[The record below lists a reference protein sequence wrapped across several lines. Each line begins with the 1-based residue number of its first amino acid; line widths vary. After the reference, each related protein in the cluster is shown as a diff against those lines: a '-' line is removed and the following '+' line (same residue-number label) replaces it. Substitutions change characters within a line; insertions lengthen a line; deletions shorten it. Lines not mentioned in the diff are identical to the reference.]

1 MCYMEMAL
9 IYLQQ
14 WQNSTTGLAEPPPP
28 LEPAESNEVM
38 MMMMQE
44 FIIDMSLLLV
54 IKFQTHVRNAL

>member
-14 WQNSTTGLAEPPPP
+14 WQNSTTDLAEPPPP
-28 LEPAESNEVM
+28 LELAESNEV

>member
-14 WQNSTTGLAEPPPP
+14 WQNSTTDLAEPPPP
-28 LEPAESNEVM
+28 LEPAESNKV
-38 MMMMQE
+38 MMQE